1 MDSVN
6 TMRAI
11 LVAGAVVAAIIAAA
25 LGMWP
30 AALVL
35 SVGIAGH
42 FALWA
47 YVRRNG
53 SHPTVRHPDAPQPVV
68 EPRDA

>member
-1 MDSVN
+1 MESVN

-25 LGMWP
+25 LGMWT
-30 AALVL
+30 ASLVL
-35 SVGIAGH
+35 AVGIAGH

-47 YVRRNG
+47 YVRRHG
-53 SHPTVRHPDAPQPVV
+53 SHPTIR
-68 EPRDA
+68 RDS